1 MAGSAM
7 SRMLLLTIAIS
18 MPSVVLESTTHLYHL
33 PCGRGSLTVLDD
45 APISAER
52 HLTGPN
58 ELRGVGPSDAS
69 VAPVR
74 LRFLVATNGRVAR
87 GTLDVTGTSDERWTI
102 DARRWL
108 LHTRFVPKKRDGCAV
123 PQWMTLTYHYA
134 PAEPQSR

>member
-1 MAGSAM
+1 MK
-7 SRMLLLTIAIS
+7 TILAVLCFLSS
-18 MPSVVLESTTHLYHL
+18 MPAGLKAQEPAKACVRAARASRPDST
-33 PCGRGSLTVLDD
+33 

-58 ELRGVGPSDAS
+58 ELRAVGPTDAS

-102 DARRWL
+102 NARRWL

-123 PQWMTLTYHYA
+123 PQWMTLTYHYS
-134 PAEPQSR
+134 PAQAQSR